1 MENEE
6 IKMKKIVDKPPVV
19 KKKGLGTKFKEV
31 FFANSADNIG
41 NNILHDIV
49 IPVVKNTVSDIIT
62 TAVDM
67 ALWEDGG
74 SSRRRTSKSSSN
86 EVVSYSS
93 YYTGGKSAMN
103 KPRSSTR
110 KMTSE
115 IIWFEDRREAIN
127 VRNELIDSV
136 KRYSS
141 LSVANFHE
149 MLDIPTNSS
158 EYKFGWTYLDENNCQ
173 VMRASKGGYELI
185 LPDAEYLD

>member
-6 IKMKKIVDKPPVV
+6 VKMKKIVDKPPVV
-19 KKKGLGTKFKEV
+19 KKKGFGTKFKEV

-41 NNILHDIV
+41 NYILHDIV
-49 IPVVKNTVSDIIT
+49 IPVAKSTVADIIT
-62 TAVDM
+62 NAVDM

-74 SSRRRTSKSSSN
+74 SSRRRTSKSSPN